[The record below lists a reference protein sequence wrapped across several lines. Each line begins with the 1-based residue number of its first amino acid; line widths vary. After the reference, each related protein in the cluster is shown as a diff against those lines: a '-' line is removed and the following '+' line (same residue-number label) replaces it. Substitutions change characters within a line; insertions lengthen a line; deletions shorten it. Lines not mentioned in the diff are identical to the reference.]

1 MHIKKG
7 KLTAMENIFVQT
19 LELNKTYRINVSITK
34 TEIYQKSSKICVII
48 IADQCSIVTTI
59 VITYF
64 SQVPKS
70 KENKFQRVISIR
82 ILNLNQSY

>member
-1 MHIKKG
+1 
-7 KLTAMENIFVQT
+7 MENIFVQT

-48 IADQCSIVTTI
+48 TVDQCSIVTTI
-59 VITYF
+59 VITV